1 MKTDYFIIQKIG
13 KLVGL
18 LGLLYLL
25 ILSNTTSLQAEYSL
39 ELSKI
44 LATLDEPLTLVLKGG
59 NQQTGRVTEWDGE
72 SIRIEVSLGGGGAE
86 LSFSKDDIKQIIF
99 PGNEFLEILYEW
111 KQDPA
116 QTENAMALYR
126 AYYQQRGPYFTL
138 MSESELALFVSYAEY
153 ALEKNKPLRALAMI
167 NAVSPHI
174 QEATVLNRLEEGLLL
189 GFFQGGMRK
198 EAEAKAIDWIKEADP
213 SGPSALGWRLLAQSK
228 YENEEYEKA
237 FWTALF
243 PVAFSNQMPKAHLDV
258 CYALAILSAEEL
270 HLKEEPERLAK
281 EMRDRGFTWPDY
293 IEILKG
299 KAPEAFTIEAAPV
312 LRGETEAELS
322 LEEAPIQN
330 PSPVDPIEEL
340 PTRINF

>member
-1 MKTDYFIIQKIG
+1 MKADFIIQKTG
-13 KLVGL
+13 KLAGL
-18 LGLLYLL
+18 LCLL
-25 ILSNTTSLQAEYSL
+25 ILSNTTTLQAEDTFKLSMILPVL
-39 ELSKI
+39 E
-44 LATLDEPLTLVLKGG
+44 EPLTLVLNGG
-59 NQQTGRVTEWDGE
+59 NQQTGRVTNWDGE

-99 PGNEFLEILYEW
+99 PGNEFLETLNKW
-111 KQDPA
+111 QQDPA
-116 QTENAMALYR
+116 KTESVMALYR

-138 MSESELALFVSYAEY
+138 MSGSELSLFVNYAKY
-153 ALEKNKPLRALAMI
+153 ALEKKKPLRAVAMI
-167 NAVSPHI
+167 DAVSPHI
-174 QEATVLNRLEEGLLL
+174 KDAAVLNRLKEDLLL
-189 GFFQGGMRK
+189 GFFQGGMRE
-198 EAEAKAIDWIKEADP
+198 EAEAKAIEWIKEADP

-228 YENEEYEKA
+228 YENGDYEKT

-243 PVAFSNQMPKAHLDV
+243 PMAFSNQMPKAHLDV
-258 CYALAILSAEEL
+258 CYALAILSADEL
-270 HLKEEPERLAK
+270 RLKEETERLAK

-299 KAPEAFTIEAAPV
+299 KAPEAFTTEAAPA
-312 LRGETEAELS
+312 LPSETEAELS

>member
-1 MKTDYFIIQKIG
+1 MKAGYFNIQKAG
-13 KLVGL
+13 KLAGL
-18 LGLLYLL
+18 LSLLCLL
-25 ILSNTTSLQAEYSL
+25 ILSNTTNLQAEDTF
-39 ELSKI
+39 ELSMI
-44 LATLDEPLTLVLKGG
+44 LPVLEEPLTLVLNGG

-99 PGNEFLEILYEW
+99 PGNEFLETLDKW
-111 KQDPA
+111 QQDPA

-138 MSESELALFVSYAEY
+138 MSESELSLFVRYAEY
-153 ALEKNKPLRALAMI
+153 ALEKKKPLRAVAMI
-167 NAVSPHI
+167 DAISPHI
-174 QEATVLNRLEEGLLL
+174 KEAAVLDRLKEGMLL
-189 GFFQGGMRK
+189 GFFQGGC
-198 EAEAKAIDWIKEADP
+198 AKKLRPKQLTGSKKQTRPDLQHWDGA
-213 SGPSALGWRLLAQSK
+213 LLAQSN
-228 YENEEYEKA
+228 YENEDYEKA

-258 CYALAILSAEEL
+258 CYALAILSADEL
-270 HLKEEPERLAK
+270 RLKEETERLAK

-299 KAPEAFTIEAAPV
+299 KAPEAFTIEVAPK
-312 LRGETEAELS
+312 LPGETEAELS